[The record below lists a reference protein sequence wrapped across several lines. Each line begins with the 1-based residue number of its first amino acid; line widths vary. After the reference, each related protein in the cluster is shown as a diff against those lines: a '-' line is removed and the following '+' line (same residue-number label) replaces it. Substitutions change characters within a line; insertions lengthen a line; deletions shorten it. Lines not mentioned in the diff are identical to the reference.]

1 MLNVIREKPE
11 LPEGYIIEKVV
22 SLDSSKYDIQIGLYL
37 LKSEDNKKEKKSIF
51 TITKG
56 FTVKKFVSQGELARD
71 TGISLTRIN
80 QALTEV
86 SKESMDVFS
95 VYLVDALMSLSDPDK
110 SAGKI
115 TINEVTLEEYPEL
128 NCEDHLPF

>member
-1 MLNVIREKPE
+1 MLNIIREKPE

-37 LKSEDNKKEKKSIF
+37 LKSEDNNKEKKSIF
-51 TITKG
+51 TITRG
-56 FTVKKFVSQGELARD
+56 FIVKKFVSQGELTRD
-71 TGISLTRIN
+71 IGISLTRVN
-80 QALTEV
+80 EALTEV

-95 VYLVDALMSLSDPDK
+95 TYLTDALMSLADPDK

-115 TINEVTLEEYPEL
+115 TINEVTLDENPGL
-128 NCEDHLPF
+128 NWEDYLPF